1 MTLRALVQKL
11 AQLELDWQGC
21 TLLAPVVAPGRATV
35 RLQGLIYQFAIRPV
49 EYRGFGV
56 FRLSQGVADWVRS
69 ATPSERERYLKLWPR
84 RQVRLLREISPG
96 IWMSPLGVVYE
107 VERGSLFELV
117 EVAFDGRNY
126 WYIRA
131 VLNTRLS
138 LAEEMARALAEN
150 VPAEEL
156 RLKGLTPADR
166 VGYALCRGVQGGDC
180 GPPLTSGVQPIV
192 RVGVDVVLHDDHGR
206 LSRALARGGGS
217 LRGFSVDDGAFQV
230 SWRDSLGTDR
240 FSVVSRGDLTVLSS
254 GICLSD
260 RDSDFDLTSLVG
272 VMEEE

>member
-35 RLQGLIYQFAIRPV
+35 RLQGLVYQFAIRPV

-56 FRLSQGVADWVRS
+56 FRLSQGLADWVRS

-138 LAEEMARALAEN
+138 LAEEMARALAEQ
-150 VPAEEL
+150 VAAEDL

-166 VGYALCRGVQGGDC
+166 VGYAL
-180 GPPLTSGVQPIV
+180 LVQPIV
-192 RVGVDVVLHDDHGR
+192 RVGVDVVLDDDHGR

>member
-11 AQLELDWQGC
+11 AQLELDWQGR

-35 RLQGLIYQFAIRPV
+35 RLQGLVYQFTIRPV
-49 EYRGFGV
+49 DYRGFGV
-56 FRLSQGVADWVRS
+56 FCLSRGAADLVRS
-69 ATPSERERYLKLWPR
+69 ATPVERERYLKLWPR
-84 RQVRLLREISPG
+84 RQVRLLREIAPA
-96 IWMSPLGVVYE
+96 IWMSPVGVVYE

-126 WYIRA
+126 WYIRP
-131 VLNTRLS
+131 VLNTRLA
-138 LAEEMARALAEN
+138 LAEEMARSLTEQ
-150 VPAEEL
+150 VPSEEL

-166 VGYALCRGVQGGDC
+166 AGYALLVK
-180 GPPLTSGVQPIV
+180 PIV
-192 RVGVDVVLHDDHGR
+192 RVGVEVVVDDDHGR